1 MRSGA
6 RSRAL
11 EAQDAELCDEVIAF
25 DDEIDT
31 RYHRIEKLVEET
43 LALETP
49 VAGDLRLVL
58 AVLHCSIHLERI
70 GDQSVTIAKLT
81 KLTADLE
88 TRHDLVEGLR
98 EMGDRCEEMVKVSLD
113 AFAARD
119 VARARSLV
127 DLDELVDRTN
137 RRVTD
142 KVLEMAASP
151 GLQEWGMRMIVVA
164 RCLERIGDN
173 AVDIGEQTEFLVTGE
188 FHEFTDA
195 ALSALN
201 GTAAPASGRSFTTSR
216 PDVHRRSPHVGGA
229 ARQARGA

>member
-1 MRSGA
+1 MRVEFQQRLDGLEAGIQEQGELCLRAIRGA
-6 RSRAL
+6 ITAL

-25 DDEIDT
+25 DDEIDV

-58 AVLHCSIHLERI
+58 AVLHNSIHLERI
-70 GDQSVTIAKLT
+70 GDQAVTIAKLT
-81 KLTADLE
+81 RLSADLE
-88 TRHDLVEGLR
+88 TRHDLVEGLK
-98 EMGDRCEEMVKVSLD
+98 EMGDRCEEMVKVALD
-113 AFAARD
+113 SFAERD
-119 VARARSLV
+119 VARARALV
-127 DLDELVDRTN
+127 ELDELVDRTN

-151 GLQEWGMRMIVVA
+151 GLQEWGMRMIVVS

-188 FHEFTDA
+188 FHEFVDA
-195 ALSALN
+195 S
-201 GTAAPASGRSFTTSR
+201 
-216 PDVHRRSPHVGGA
+216 H
-229 ARQARGA
+229 

>member
-1 MRSGA
+1 VRVEFQQRLDQLEASLQEQGELCL
-6 RSRAL
+6 RAL
-11 EAQDAELCDEVIAF
+11 RGAITALEGQDAELCDEVIAF

-88 TRHDLVEGLR
+88 TRHDLVEGLL
-98 EMGDRCEEMVKVSLD
+98 EMGDRCEEMVKVAMDS
-113 AFAARD
+113 FAQRD
-119 VARARSLV
+119 VERARSLV
-127 DLDELVDRTN
+127 ELDELVDRTN
-137 RRVTD
+137 RRATG

-151 GLQEWGMRMIVVA
+151 GLQEWGMRMIIVA

-195 ALSALN
+195 S
-201 GTAAPASGRSFTTSR
+201 
-216 PDVHRRSPHVGGA
+216 H
-229 ARQARGA
+229 

>member
-1 MRSGA
+1 MRVEFQL
-6 RSRAL
+6 RLDQL
-11 EAQDAELCDEVIAF
+11 EASIQEQGELCVRAVRGAVAALSSQDAELCDEVIAF
-25 DDEIDT
+25 DDEIDS
-31 RYHRIEKLVEET
+31 RYHRIEKLIEET

-58 AVLHCSIHLERI
+58 AILHAGIHLERI
-70 GDQSVTIAKLT
+70 GDQAVTIAKLT

-88 TRHDLVEGLR
+88 TQHDLVEGLC
-98 EMGDRCEEMVKVSLD
+98 EMGERCEEMVKVALD
-113 AFAARD
+113 SFAQRD
-119 VARARSLV
+119 VERARALV

-173 AVDIGEQTEFLVTGE
+173 AVDIGEQTAFVVTGE
-188 FHEFTDA
+188 FHEFGDA
-195 ALSALN
+195 S
-201 GTAAPASGRSFTTSR
+201 
-216 PDVHRRSPHVGGA
+216 H
-229 ARQARGA
+229 